1 MQQTIPMKPF
11 FYTCFC
17 ILISLTSLSQDKY
30 FTVTGRIVDEKTQQ
44 PMPNASVFARTPLSE
59 PYLMQRGKFFLR
71 LSPGGYDLVVS
82 YTGYETKL
90 QRISNGNKEN
100 DSLVIVLK
108 EEDKAMAEVVVAG
121 SAEVADGWTK
131 YGQFFMDNFIGT
143 TPSAAQCTIDNKDV
157 VKFYFY
163 KKEIN

>member
-1 MQQTIPMKPF
+1 MTWWF
-11 FYTCFC
+11 
-17 ILISLTSLSQDKY
+17 LTP
-30 FTVTGRIVDEKTQQ
+30 V
-44 PMPNASVFARTPLSE
+44 MN
-59 PYLMQRGKFFLR
+59 
-71 LSPGGYDLVVS
+71 
-82 YTGYETKL
+82 TKL

-100 DSLVIVLK
+100 DSLVITLK

-143 TPSAAQCTIDNKDV
+143 TPGAAQCTIDNKEV

-163 KKEIN
+163 KKEIS